1 MTNVVAKIVNS
12 NGEESI
18 KMVRVL
24 NSTKMYAIS
33 RNNGVKAPYT
43 LFFEQDIETNVNPR
57 GAILKGSGYAIES
70 NNRKTA
76 LQSFT
81 AERLEELG
89 YQELMD
95 QADEAAGSL
104 VMLDNKIEA
113 SEIFEGMDVNIS
125 IEESTEA
132 PSNNAEPK
140 RAGKDG
146 PELKFGSDNIFVD
159 RFLVAGTPTFKFLQH
174 DEFVRVVKTNTTSP
188 F

>member
-18 KMVRVL
+18 KMVRIV
-24 NSTKMYAIS
+24 NSTKLYAIS

-57 GAILKGSGYAIES
+57 GAILKGSGFAIDM

-81 AERLEELG
+81 TERLEELG
-89 YQELMD
+89 YEDLMA

-104 VMLDNKIEA
+104 VMLDEKIEA
-113 SEIFEGMDVNIS
+113 SEIFEGMEVNIS

-132 PSNNAEPK
+132 PNTNSEPK

-146 PELKFGSDNIFVD
+146 PELKFGTDSIYVD

-174 DEFVRVVKTNTTSP
+174 DEFVRVAKTKSP

>member
-12 NGEESI
+12 NGEQSI
-18 KMVRVL
+18 KMVRIV
-24 NSTKMYAIS
+24 NSTKLYAIS

-57 GAILKGSGYAIES
+57 GAILKGSGFAIDM

-81 AERLEELG
+81 TERLEELG
-89 YQELMD
+89 FENLMA

-104 VMLDNKIEA
+104 VMLDEKIEA
-113 SEIFEGMDVNIS
+113 SEIFEGMEVNIS

-132 PSNNAEPK
+132 PSANAEPK

-146 PELKFGSDNIFVD
+146 PELKFGTDSIYVD
-159 RFLVAGTPTFKFLQH
+159 RFLVAGIPTFNFLQH
-174 DEFVRVVKTNTTSP
+174 DEFVRVVKAKP
-188 F
+188 AF

>member
-1 MTNVVAKIVNS
+1 MTNLVAKIVNS

-24 NSTKMYAIS
+24 GTTKLYGIS

-43 LFFEQDIETNVNPR
+43 LFFEQDIETNINSR
-57 GAILKGSGYAIES
+57 GAILKGSGFAIDM

-81 AERLEELG
+81 TERLEELG
-89 YQELMD
+89 YENLMA
-95 QADEAAGSL
+95 QADEAQGSVVIL
-104 VMLDNKIEA
+104 ENKIEA
-113 SEIFEGMDVNIS
+113 SDIFDGMDVNIS
-125 IEESTEA
+125 IEESIE
-132 PSNNAEPK
+132 PHSSSAEPK

-146 PELKFGSDNIFVD
+146 PELKFGTEKIYVD

-174 DEFVRVVKTNTTSP
+174 DQIEKSVKTTSP

>member
-18 KMVRVL
+18 KMVRIL
-24 NSTKMYAIS
+24 SSTKLYGIS
-33 RNNGVKAPYT
+33 RNKGVKAPYT

-57 GAILKGSGYAIES
+57 GTILKGSGFAIDM

-89 YQELMD
+89 YEELMA

-104 VMLDNKIEA
+104 VELETKIEA

-132 PSNNAEPK
+132 PNANAEPK

-146 PELKFGSDNIFVD
+146 PELKFGTEKIYVD
-159 RFLVAGTPTFKFLQH
+159 RFLVAGTPTFSFLQH
-174 DEFVRVVKTNTTSP
+174 DQIAREVKTTSP

>member
-18 KMVRVL
+18 KMVRIL
-24 NSTKMYAIS
+24 GSTKLYGVS
-33 RNNGVKAPYT
+33 RNKGTKAPYT
-43 LFFEQDIETNVNPR
+43 LFFEQDIETNFNSR
-57 GAILKGSGYAIES
+57 GAILKGSGFAIES

-89 YQELMD
+89 FQELMA

-104 VMLDNKIEA
+104 VILEEKIEA
-113 SEIFEGMDVNIS
+113 SEVFEGMDVNIS

-132 PSNNAEPK
+132 PSDNAEPK
-140 RAGKDG
+140 KAGKDG
-146 PELKFGSDNIFVD
+146 VELKFGTEKIYVD
-159 RFLVAGTPTFKFLQH
+159 RFLVAGTPTFNFLQH
-174 DEFVRVVKTNTTSP
+174 DQIVKEVKTTSP

>member
-18 KMVRVL
+18 KMVRIMG
-24 NSTKMYAIS
+24 STKLYAIS
-33 RNNGVKAPYT
+33 RNKGVKAPYT

-57 GAILKGSGYAIES
+57 GAILKGSGFAIEM

-89 YQELMD
+89 HQELMD
-95 QADEAAGSL
+95 QADEAAGSI

-113 SEIFEGMDVNIS
+113 SELFEGMDVNIS
-125 IEESTEA
+125 IEETTEA

-146 PELKFGSDNIFVD
+146 PELKFGTENIYVD
-159 RFLVAGTPTFKFLQH
+159 RFLVAGTPTFNFLQH
-174 DEFVRVVKTNTTSP
+174 DEIVRVPKTSP

>member
-18 KMVRVL
+18 KMVRIMG
-24 NSTKMYAIS
+24 STKLYAIS
-33 RNNGVKAPYT
+33 RNKGVKAPYT
-43 LFFEQDIETNVNPR
+43 LFFEQDIETTTLNSR
-57 GAILKGSGYAIES
+57 GAILKGSGFSIDT

-95 QADEAAGSL
+95 QADEAAGNV

-113 SEIFEGMDVNIS
+113 SELFEGMDVNIS

-146 PELKFGSDNIFVD
+146 PELKFGTENIYVD
-159 RFLVAGTPTFKFLQH
+159 RFLVAGTPTFNFLQH
-174 DEFVRVVKTNTTSP
+174 DEFVRIPKTSP